1 MPKPILNMIGMDGSR
16 ISCETFNK
24 VAIRVV
30 IMSRKN
36 AWTNDV
42 YEMLK
47 ERAMSSTEISY
58 KLKEK
63 HRYNPHARKVTL
75 VLRGD
80 KRRFQELSK
89 ISVDSSTRRDSH
101 MVSLWGLRRLN
112 YEDHY
117 PHPAEGSFE

>member
-1 MPKPILNMIGMDGSR
+1 
-16 ISCETFNK
+16 
-24 VAIRVV
+24 
-30 IMSRKN
+30 MSRKN

-42 YEMLK
+42 FEMLK

-58 KLKEK
+58 KLKER

-80 KRRFQELSK
+80 KHRFKELSK

-101 MVSLWGLRRLN
+101 FVSLWGLRQLE
-112 YEDHY
+112 YQDHY
-117 PHPAEGSFE
+117 PYPAEGSLDA

>member
-1 MPKPILNMIGMDGSR
+1 MTSMIGMVGSR
-16 ISCETFNK
+16 GLSETFNK
-24 VAIRVV
+24 VAHPLLV
-30 IMSRKN
+30 MSRKN

-42 YEMLK
+42 FEILK

-80 KRRFQELSK
+80 KQRFRELSK

-101 MVSLWGLRRLN
+101 LVSLWGLRQLTYGDN
-112 YEDHY
+112 YPY
-117 PHPAEGSFE
+117 AAEGLIR

>member
-1 MPKPILNMIGMDGSR
+1 MPKPIPNMIGMDGSKD
-16 ISCETFNK
+16 SSETFNK

-30 IMSRKN
+30 FMSRKN

-101 MVSLWGLRRLN
+101 MVSLWGLRQMD
-112 YEDHY
+112 YEDYY
-117 PHPAEGSFE
+117 PYPSMESFE